1 MLTISERNG
10 LFYPNSIK
18 NVRYV
23 TNNDLFS
30 TTFCQNEPIF
40 TVIFAHLDEIGQNWI
55 QNWICC

>member
-18 NVRYV
+18 NVRDV

-30 TTFCQNEPIF
+30 TAFCQNEPIF
-40 TVIFAHLDEIGQNWI
+40 TVIFTHLDEIGQNWI